1 MVCRAVIGQ
10 HENASRL
17 PVIASAR
24 TIARCEVPSALA
36 GAQDGRTAFAKG
48 SGVRYP
54 GDATPIDASPV
65 PGRLEHQGVTTDYQ
79 DLVFTPMPAR

>member
-24 TIARCEVPSALA
+24 TIARCEVPSSLA
-36 GAQDGRTAFAKG
+36 VRRTVAWRFAKG

-65 PGRLEHQGVTTDYQ
+65 SGRLEHQGVTTDYQ
-79 DLVFTPMPAR
+79 DLVFTPMPAC